1 MTISPRT
8 GAPSKTK
15 TWRESREYLSVI
27 TYIVETL
34 WNLHLFS
41 NKHPFLT
48 AIALAL
54 GSAIA
59 LGLARFSYGLL
70 LPVMREDL
78 DWSYLVAGSMNTA
91 NAIGYLIGA
100 LSSPAMMR
108 RMTVHQFFI
117 AASIITGIFL
127 FLSGCTD
134 QTIWLFVYR
143 VLAGIAS
150 AWIFVAGGVLISQLG
165 SIHSNRS
172 GLLLGIFYAGPGL
185 GIVISSIVLPFFN
198 ELGFKI
204 NWNHSWQLSWYA
216 LGAIC
221 ILFTLIL
228 IRPVLSI
235 PAIPPKLA
243 GQAATPIKSY
253 TPILIGYFM
262 FGVGYIGYMTF
273 VIALLKQ
280 LGLSASTLHI
290 FYAVLGFAVMASS
303 RLWAQMLDCFKGGQ
317 SLAILNTLLGIAS
330 LMPALIAIY
339 DVPLSPIIL
348 VSIFISGILFG
359 GVFLSAVAS
368 TTAFVKHNM
377 PPSDWVGGITA
388 FTSIFAAGQIIG
400 PTIAGWI
407 SDGQGGLARGLLFSG
422 IALLLGGLIA
432 TRQKPLSKK

>member
-1 MTISPRT
+1 M
-8 GAPSKTK
+8 
-15 TWRESREYLSVI
+15 
-27 TYIVETL
+27 
-34 WNLHLFS
+34 FS

-48 AIALAL
+48 AISLAL

-91 NAIGYLIGA
+91 NALGYLIGA
-100 LSSPAMMR
+100 LSSPTMMR

-134 QTIWLFVYR
+134 QTLWLFSYR
-143 VLAGIAS
+143 LLTGIAS

-185 GIVISSIVLPFFN
+185 GIVLSSIVLPFFN
-198 ELGFKI
+198 DLGFKI
-204 NWNHSWQLSWYA
+204 NWDHSWQLSWYA
-216 LGAIC
+216 LGVIC
-221 ILFTLIL
+221 ILLTLIL
-228 IRPVLSI
+228 IRPVISI
-235 PAIPPKLA
+235 PAIPPKPA
-243 GQAATPIKSY
+243 GHAATSLNSY
-253 TPILIGYFM
+253 IPVLAGYFM

-280 LGLSASTLHI
+280 LGLSAGTLHI
-290 FYAVLGFAVMASS
+290 FYAVLGVAVMASS
-303 RLWAQMLDCFKGGQ
+303 RLWAQMLDRFKGGQ

-330 LMPALIAIY
+330 LIPALIAIY
-339 DVPLSPIIL
+339 DLPLSPFIFT
-348 VSIFISGILFG
+348 SIFISGILFG
-359 GVFLSAVAS
+359 AVFLSAVAS

-432 TRQKPLSKK
+432 TRQKPLAKLEK

>member
-1 MTISPRT
+1 M
-8 GAPSKTK
+8 
-15 TWRESREYLSVI
+15 
-27 TYIVETL
+27 
-34 WNLHLFS
+34 FS

-48 AIALAL
+48 AISLAL

-91 NAIGYLIGA
+91 NALGYLIGA

-127 FLSGCTD
+127 FLSGCTE
-134 QTIWLFVYR
+134 QTVWLFGYR
-143 VLAGIAS
+143 LLTGIAS

-185 GIVISSIVLPFFN
+185 GIVLSSIVLPFFN
-198 ELGFKI
+198 DLGFKI
-204 NWNHSWQLSWYA
+204 NWEHSWQLSWYA
-216 LGAIC
+216 LGVIC
-221 ILFTLIL
+221 ILLTLIL
-228 IRPVLSI
+228 IRPVISI
-235 PAIPPKLA
+235 PAIPPKPA
-243 GQAATPIKSY
+243 GHSHTPLKSY
-253 TPILIGYFM
+253 IPVLAAYFM

-280 LGLSASTLHI
+280 LGLSANTLHI

-303 RLWAQMLDCFKGGQ
+303 RLWAQMLDRFKGGQ

-330 LMPALIAIY
+330 LIPALIAIY
-339 DVPLSPIIL
+339 DVPLSPLIL

-432 TRQKPLSKK
+432 SRQKPLAQLEK

>member
-1 MTISPRT
+1 M
-8 GAPSKTK
+8 
-15 TWRESREYLSVI
+15 
-27 TYIVETL
+27 
-34 WNLHLFS
+34 FS

-48 AIALAL
+48 AISLAL

-91 NAIGYLIGA
+91 NALGYLIGA
-100 LSSPAMMR
+100 LCSPAMMR

-204 NWNHSWQLSWYA
+204 NWEHSWQLSWYA

-228 IRPVLSI
+228 IRPVISI

-253 TPILIGYFM
+253 APILIGYFM

-303 RLWAQMLDCFKGGQ
+303 RLWAQMLDRFKGGQ

-339 DVPLSPIIL
+339 AVPLSPIIL

-432 TRQKPLSKK
+432 TRQKPLAKLEK

>member
-1 MTISPRT
+1 
-8 GAPSKTK
+8 
-15 TWRESREYLSVI
+15 
-27 TYIVETL
+27 
-34 WNLHLFS
+34 LFS
-41 NKHPFLT
+41 SKHPFLT
-48 AIALAL
+48 AISLAL

-100 LSSPAMMR
+100 MSSPAMMR

-117 AASIITGIFL
+117 SASIIAGIFL

-134 QTIWLFVYR
+134 QTIWLFAYR

-185 GIVISSIVLPFFN
+185 GIVLSSIVLPFFN
-198 ELGFKI
+198 DFGYKI
-204 NWNHSWQLSWYA
+204 NWEHSWQLSWYA
-216 LGAIC
+216 LGVLC
-221 ILFTLIL
+221 IAFTLIL
-228 IRPVLSI
+228 IRPVMSI
-235 PAIPPKLA
+235 PALPPKLA

-253 TPILIGYFM
+253 IPVLIGYFM

-273 VIALLKQ
+273 VVALLKQ
-280 LGLSASTLHI
+280 LGFSASTLHI
-290 FYAVLGFAVMASS
+290 FYAILGFAVMASS
-303 RLWAQMLDCFKGGQ
+303 RLWAKMLDRFKGGQ
-317 SLAILNTLLGIAS
+317 SLAILNTLLGVAS
-330 LMPALIAIY
+330 LIPALIAIY
-339 DVPLSPIIL
+339 DVPLSPLIF

-359 GVFLSAVAS
+359 AVFLSAVAS

-377 PPSDWVGGITA
+377 PSSDWVGGITA

-432 TRQKPLSKK
+432 SRQKPLLNKIN